1 MVAELNI
8 LSVNLATACM
18 ESFLYG
24 IFCILSGTST
34 YLLLRRGREQMAAGM
49 SSRPMWRTP
58 MFIAGCLIALTVTGH
73 WILTVVRLFDAFVN
87 YKGGAEPIIAF
98 ADLSMMTEVIK
109 TAFLVV
115 TVLISDAMIIYRLY
129 IVWSYNKF
137 IIIFPVMTWCG
148 LIACGTGVCW
158 QFAVYTLGDDVFKT
172 SAGRWITSDCVFTF
186 TTNIYC
192 SLLIAYRVWRTRI
205 TTQAYGGANIMGALA
220 IIIESAAL
228 QSCVL
233 RSVRSALPT
242 DRLPLL
248 SRFPSQQELEPHLL
262 RDLPSEEQ
270 HPVHDVRPLGA
281 DLRDLAHAHQ
291 PARRARLGARR
302 RTRARRPAV
311 PRVTAVSQARSY
323 ASAADQNF
331 AMRPLAVNITRVVNQ
346 EDDFGGMKKAD
357 YSSQGS
363 ILPV

>member
-228 QSCVL
+228 QSSWNLIFFVTYQAKSNIQFTTCDLWAPICGISLTLINL
-233 RSVRSALPT
+233 RVALGWAQKAHTSA
-242 DRLPLL
+242 
-248 SRFPSQQELEPHLL
+248 SS
-262 RDLPSEEQ
+262 
-270 HPVHDVRPLGA
+270 G
-281 DLRDLAHAHQ
+281 
-291 PARRARLGARR
+291 
-302 RTRARRPAV
+302 V